1 MYQKFWRFMFTS
13 NNSNSDFLEK
23 VTIQHTACFRAQK
36 EKKKKKE
43 LYNLEDSKQCL
54 TRSKEK
60 FNN

>member
-1 MYQKFWRFMFTS
+1 MFTS

-36 EKKKKKE
+36 KKKE

-54 TRSKEK
+54 TGSKEK